1 MTDKERIE
9 RLEKQVLTLGNHLIE
24 FGVMLKSTTSNLN
37 EVQKNLIKVVKVV
50 TNTIAVKWKHPQG
63 GPLS

>member
-50 TNTIAVKWKHPQG
+50 TNTIAVK
-63 GPLS
+63 